1 MFTKIATISKTFERC
16 QAENIGIS
24 KHLIRSLSAS
34 GQIPTIM
41 AGKTRLINY
50 DVLMEFLN
58 TGSIQRAV
66 NKTPEAGGI
75 RPIPERLTAVR

>member
-24 KHLIRSLSAS
+24 KHLIRSLAAS
-34 GQIPTIM
+34 GQIPSIK
-41 AGKTRLINY
+41 AGTTTLINY

-58 TGSIQRAV
+58 NGTVQH
-66 NKTPEAGGI
+66 PETKVPEVGKV
-75 RPIPERLTAVR
+75 RPIPEKLTSIR

>member
-1 MFTKIATISKTFERC
+1 MFTKIATISKTYERC

-24 KHLIRSLSAS
+24 KHLIRSLAAS
-34 GQIPTIM
+34 EQIPSIM

-58 TGSIQRAV
+58 TGSIQ
-66 NKTPEAGGI
+66 KPKFMGPEVGCI
-75 RPIPERLTAVR
+75 KPISSRLKAAR